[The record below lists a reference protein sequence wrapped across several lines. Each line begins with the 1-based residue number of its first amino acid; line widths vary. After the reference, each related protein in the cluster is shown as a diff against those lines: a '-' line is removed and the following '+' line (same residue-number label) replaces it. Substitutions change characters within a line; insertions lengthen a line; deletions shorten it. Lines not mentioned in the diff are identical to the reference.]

1 MGPKSFAGGIA
12 GAVMPAALLAASIA
26 VAQPPKLPP
35 PSFGRSVDIG
45 LVSGTVIV
53 TPPGQHA
60 FRLGAQDRNVPIGSR
75 FDTTHGRIDLRAASR
90 PSPGSPGAGKL
101 QDAEFYDGAFTVR
114 QSPAGPL
121 ARIQLAGGT
130 ASQCPARGRDEPHAT
145 LPNRALRLL
154 HASGSGR
161 FETQGRYASATVRG
175 TVWLTED
182 FCDGTLVAVTRGV
195 VTVENLVTHATVN
208 VTAGH
213 SYFARAPHA

>member
-1 MGPKSFAGGIA
+1 MLSAP
-12 GAVMPAALLAASIA
+12 LAASIA
-26 VAQPPKLPP
+26 VAQPRKLPP

-53 TPPGQHA
+53 TPPGQRA
-60 FRLGAQDRNVPIGSR
+60 FRLGTQDRNVPIGSR

-90 PSPGSPGAGKL
+90 PSPGSSGAGKL
-101 QDAEFYDGAFTVR
+101 QDAEFYDGAFTVS
-114 QSPAGPL
+114 QSPASPL

-130 ASQCPARGRDEPHAT
+130 ASQCLAPARDEPRAT
-145 LPNRALRLL
+145 LPHRVLRLL
-154 HASGSGR
+154 HASGTGR

-182 FCDGTLVAVTRGV
+182 FCDGTLVTVTRGV
-195 VTVENLVTHATVN
+195 VTVGNLVTHATVT

-213 SYFARAPHA
+213 SYFVRAPHA